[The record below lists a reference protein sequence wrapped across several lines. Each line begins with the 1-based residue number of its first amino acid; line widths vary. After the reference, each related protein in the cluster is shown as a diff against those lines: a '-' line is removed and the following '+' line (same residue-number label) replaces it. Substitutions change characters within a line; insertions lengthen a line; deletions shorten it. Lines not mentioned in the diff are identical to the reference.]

1 MKRIRRA
8 KRPRQSLQA
17 RMAAC
22 GDAPWMRQEIAKYDR
37 HVPGVF
43 RVEFW
48 QKRLYKDSTGK
59 QQVKIFQNEKEAMFS
74 RFFGAFLAL
83 DDKFFDETAAAIR
96 AYKKASPA
104 DSLLLKLSDPALWVA
119 HPEPSLTEIEKFCAP
134 IKGDIKRIVRRLRI
148 PYTKRVAG
156 HPKKN

>member
-1 MKRIRRA
+1 
-8 KRPRQSLQA
+8 
-17 RMAAC
+17 MAAC
-22 GDAPWMRQEIAKYDR
+22 GDAPWMRQEVAKYGR

-48 QKRLYKDSTGK
+48 QKRISRDSAGK
-59 QQVKIFQNEKEAMFS
+59 RQGVKIFQNEKEAMFS

-104 DSLLLKLSDPALWVA
+104 DPLLLKLSDPALWFA
-119 HPEPSLTEIEKFCAP
+119 QPPANFTDLDKFRGALA
-134 IKGDIKRIVRRLRI
+134 GDLHRIVPRLRV
-148 PYTKRVAG
+148 PHTKRPRG
-156 HPKKN
+156 HPKSK